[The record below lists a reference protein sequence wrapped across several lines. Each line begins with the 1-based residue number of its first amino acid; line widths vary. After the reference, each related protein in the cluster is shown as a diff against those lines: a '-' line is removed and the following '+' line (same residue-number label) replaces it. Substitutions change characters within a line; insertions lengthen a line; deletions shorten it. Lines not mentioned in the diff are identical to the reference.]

1 MNPMCNTTFCSHRHL
16 QQPFPVLFSWLLY
29 LCTPSHF
36 SPHSCTDALSLPFP
50 LTHQTVSTCPV
61 EFLWGSHSHIHSTK
75 FQPYRSDMWRESKGI
90 WGTEWTSGLWF
101 PEGTRGWTCCR
112 GKGLP
117 SKEGASRGYVLFSKI
132 LMRTKTI
139 TKLQDLNFQSLEY
152 KIRPN
157 LLIQDQKPYLVP
169 FLRQKGQLS
178 PSLLSRVRHKDWSY
192 VITLWS
198 IHLHVSLN
206 I

>member
-1 MNPMCNTTFCSHRHL
+1 MNPMCNTTVCSHNRL
-16 QQPFPVLFSWLLY
+16 QQPFPRSLFLDSSVSAS
-29 LCTPSHF
+29 SHF
-36 SPHSCTDALSLPFP
+36 SLHSCTDALSLPFL
-50 LTHQTVSTCPV
+50 LTHQPVSTCPV

-75 FQPYRSDMWRESKGI
+75 LQPYRSDVWGESKGI
-90 WGTEWTSGLWF
+90 WSTEWTSGLWL

-132 LMRTKTI
+132 LIRTKTI
-139 TKLQDLNFQSLEY
+139 TKLQDLDFQSLEY

-157 LLIQDQKPYLVP
+157 LLIQDHKPYLVL
-169 FLRQKGQLS
+169 FLRHKGQFS

>member
-1 MNPMCNTTFCSHRHL
+1 MFLWTPCVI
-16 QQPFPVLFSWLLY
+16 QPFAFTITCSSPSPFSFSWLLD

-36 SPHSCTDALSLPFP
+36 SLHSCTDALSLPFP

-75 FQPYRSDMWRESKGI
+75 FQPYRSEVWRESKGI

-101 PEGTRGWTCCR
+101 PERTRGWACCR

-139 TKLQDLNFQSLEY
+139 TKFQDLNFQSLEY

-157 LLIQDQKPYLVP
+157 LLIQDQKPYLVL
-169 FLRQKGQLS
+169 FLRQKGQSHHHYSVMLDIKIEVMLS
-178 PSLLSRVRHKDWSY
+178 PSEVCIYMFL
-192 VITLWS
+192 
-198 IHLHVSLN
+198 
-206 I
+206 